1 MNIKNKTVFSSITDS
16 FFILIAIMLLSY
28 NYFSG
33 YDIGTF
39 VIALAIISNI
49 QLLYRSQNAL
59 LIINLFLLTYWF
71 ALVPFFIYG
80 IHYHIYDTYQTF
92 ELTTQVVLMQMIFQ
106 RLITTEKT
114 CTRIS
119 INNICI
125 NKSANIFLAS
135 ILVAFSFNLFT
146 VLSSRTILSVGY
158 ENSFNEGTILLEYVV
173 IPLLVACVHCR
184 LKSKLEIS
192 LLFIAIVFSMLL
204 PLLYGKRLPFIL
216 CGMIFY
222 LFFLES
228 KLSKEKLIGLV
239 LLALISVQILGVIRD
254 SEYSFT
260 INYLLFGLK
269 ENGQYSNNQGGVTA
283 ASVAYLGLVKDGVFD
298 SSFRLTSF
306 VSQFVTAF
314 VPSSMAPDE
323 TFVNIEAMK
332 HTPIPGNG
340 GFTTTYAYLF
350 LGPLGVVLFSFFFRK
365 MLSIRVNSTLIML
378 IPLITITL
386 FPRWMVYS
394 IFPYVKV
401 LIWASI
407 FYILLKAVKCFLG
420 QVKNEES
427 IICRFL

>member
-1 MNIKNKTVFSSITDS
+1 MNIKDKTVFSSITDS
-16 FFILIAIMLLSY
+16 FFVLIAIMLLSY
-28 NYFSG
+28 NHFSG
-33 YDIGTF
+33 YDISTF

-49 QLLYRSQNAL
+49 QLLYRSKNSL
-59 LIINLFLLTYWF
+59 LIINLFLFTYWL

-80 IHYHIYDTYQTF
+80 IHYHIYDTYQTS
-92 ELTTQVVLMQMIFQ
+92 ELTTQVVLMQVIFQ

-114 CTRIS
+114 CKP
-119 INNICI
+119 INIKSVYE
-125 NKSANIFLAS
+125 NKSANIFFAS
-135 ILVAFSFNLFT
+135 ILVAFAFNFLT
-146 VLSSRTILSVGY
+146 VISSRTILTVGY

-173 IPLLVACVHCR
+173 IPLLVACIHCHS
-184 LKSKLEIS
+184 KSKLEVS
-192 LLFIAIVFSMLL
+192 LLFIAIALSMIL

-228 KLSKEKLIGLV
+228 KLSKKKLIGLV
-239 LLALISVQILGVIRD
+239 LLALIAVQILGVVRD
-254 SEYSFT
+254 SEYTLT

-283 ASVAYLGLVKDGVFD
+283 ASVAYLGLIKEGVFD
-298 SSFRLTSF
+298 SSFRFTSF
-306 VSQFVTAF
+306 VSQFLTAF
-314 VPSSMAPDE
+314 IPSSMAPDE
-323 TFVNIEAMK
+323 TFINIEAMK
-332 HTPIPGNG
+332 YTPIPGNG

-350 LGPLGVVLFSFFFRK
+350 LGPLGVILFSFLFRK
-365 MLSIRVNSTLIML
+365 MLSIRKNSTLIML

-394 IFPYVKV
+394 IFPYIKI

-407 FYILLKAVKCFLG
+407 FYILLKTVKCFLG

-427 IICRFL
+427 VICRFL